1 MKNLRE
7 ALEKYKRNKMS
18 KATFEDDY
26 MEGFQ
31 DCADILFPLVEALE
45 FYNKPKEL
53 SKNCPGYCVEYSDIA
68 LQALAD
74 LKAKLGVE

>member
-31 DCADILFPLVEALE
+31 DCADLLFPLVEALE
-45 FYNKPKEL
+45 LCASPYSSEHKER
-53 SKNCPGYCVEYSDIA
+53 VA
-68 LQALAD
+68 LQALAEF
-74 LKAKLGVE
+74 KKFKGNK